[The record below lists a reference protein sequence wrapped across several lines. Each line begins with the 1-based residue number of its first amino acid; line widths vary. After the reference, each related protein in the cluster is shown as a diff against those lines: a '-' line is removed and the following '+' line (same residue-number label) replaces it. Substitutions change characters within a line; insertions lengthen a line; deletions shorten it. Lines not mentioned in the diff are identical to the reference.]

1 MKGDAT
7 SGDRAH
13 SYQTLA
19 AYIGDQL
26 CRAWGLNPSKVS
38 RIEIHIDPDE
48 PILVRIEYA
57 AEPESLIVDL
67 LKDYDLTNERRS
79 V

>member
-1 MKGDAT
+1 M
-7 SGDRAH
+7 
-13 SYQTLA
+13 
-19 AYIGDQL
+19 IGDQL
-26 CRAWGLNPSKVS
+26 CRAWGLDPSKV
-38 RIEIHIDPDE
+38 RHIEIVLDPDM